1 METIKSRYRKALAP
15 AGEAVG
21 AVAAQSVGEPTT
33 QMTLNTFHMAGVAN
47 KNVTLGIPRLR
58 ELLDCSSKIKTP
70 SMKIFYQ
77 KKLIKSQMS

>member
-1 METIKSRYRKALAP
+1 M
-15 AGEAVG
+15 G

-58 ELLDCSSKIKTP
+58 ELLDCTSKIKTP